1 MRRNWWETIKERQA
15 ALREKNGAPK
25 EPTKRRPYQWGAK
38 QYLAD
43 FKVGEVRVYD
53 ERFPWRSLQA
63 IASRMASRYG
73 VRFVFNTADGLRIIT
88 RIR

>member
-1 MRRNWWETIKERQA
+1 MIEWWKPH
-15 ALREKNGAPK
+15 K
-25 EPTKRRPYQWGAK
+25 KRKPYQWGAK

-43 FKVGEVRVYD
+43 FKVGEVREYD
-53 ERFPWRSLQA
+53 ERFPWRSLRV
-63 IASRMASRYG
+63 IASRMAGRYG